1 MAITIP
7 IEGSTHFQLGNKEAD
22 IHVLGNNIR
31 IDDTLYE
38 LGEEEWKLLTLKDP
52 GKLEDHNDKALE
64 NYYYILTHTLAF
76 MREDKSKGKSKRS
89 LIWSRGNKY
98 NKIIKFIY
106 RQYMQDESAK
116 QVDEIKKV
124 RESQE
129 RRNSVTLGSGLK
141 TIFLPSNLNELVDRH
156 KLLLASYNAGNTGIY
171 NGIQAVND
179 KLFEKGIFTSQDIIS
194 FQKIF
199 CCDFFSY

>member
-1 MAITIP
+1 MYDTTYGLIP

-31 IDDTLYE
+31 IDDKLYE
-38 LGEEEWKLLTLKDP
+38 LGEEDWKLLTLKDP
-52 GKLEDHNDKALE
+52 GKLEDHTDKALE
-64 NYYYILTHTLAF
+64 NYYYILTHALAF
-76 MREDKSKGKSKRS
+76 MREDNSKAKSKRS

-141 TIFLPSNLNELVDRH
+141 TIFLPSNLN
-156 KLLLASYNAGNTGIY
+156 
-171 NGIQAVND
+171 
-179 KLFEKGIFTSQDIIS
+179 
-194 FQKIF
+194 
-199 CCDFFSY
+199 